1 MLQLHGPS
9 TEIILSV
16 GMMQTFQVNIELL
29 QAVRQNWCQVIN
41 IEQNSI
47 ILYFLPTFGIKLSI
61 D

>member
-47 ILYFLPTFGIKLSI
+47 ILYCLPTFSIKLSI